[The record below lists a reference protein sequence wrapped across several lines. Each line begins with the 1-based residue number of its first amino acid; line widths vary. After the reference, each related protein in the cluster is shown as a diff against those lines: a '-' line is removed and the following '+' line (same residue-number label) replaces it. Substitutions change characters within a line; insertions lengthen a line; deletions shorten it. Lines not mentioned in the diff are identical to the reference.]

1 MESWRAAGLEC
12 WRAGWRVGG
21 VAGLQAWTVGG
32 LEDWRVEAGGMFDI
46 YTDPEPIS
54 KFHMWELP
62 ELEFFR
68 VEPNSCPFLIESI
81 RRSSQVISMDQ

>member
-1 MESWRAAGLEC
+1 M
-12 WRAGWRVGG
+12 
-21 VAGLQAWTVGG
+21 GG
-32 LEDWRVEAGGMFDI
+32 LEGLQGCRPGPSEGWRTGGLKLEVCSTSTQTLSQSQNF
-46 YTDPEPIS
+46 
-54 KFHMWELP
+54 MWELP